1 MNEKSHQTLL
11 PYQPRW
17 PEQFES
23 EKAELLK
30 VFGDRALAIEH
41 IGSTAVPGLT
51 AKDIIDIG
59 VLIAHHEDADGF
71 TELLKELYY
80 VEQVPPSTERH
91 FYRKGEPIT
100 YHLSIV
106 YKSRGGFW
114 DRQILFRDYLRAH
127 SDTRDAYARLKE
139 NLLKEDPTGKDTYIA
154 GKGDFVMDVLQK
166 AGWKNHSLA
175 Q

>member
-1 MNEKSHQTLL
+1 MLL
-11 PYQPRW
+11 PYQSHW
-17 PEQFES
+17 SEQFES
-23 EKAELLK
+23 EKENLIAL
-30 VFGDRALAIEH
+30 FGDKALAIEH
-41 IGSTAVPGLT
+41 IGSTAVPGLL
-51 AKDIIDIG
+51 AKNIVDIG

-100 YHLSIV
+100 YHLSIA

-127 SDTRDAYARLKE
+127 PDIRDAYARLKE
-139 NLLKEDPTGKDTYIA
+139 NLLKEDPTGKDTYISD
-154 GKGDFVMDVLQK
+154 KGDFVMGVLQK
-166 AGWKNHSLA
+166 AGWGNISS
-175 Q
+175 